1 MLHTCAISF
10 LEFIQVWQ
18 LKKMQTCLL
27 TSCFRQFTTLNC
39 NNLTKKRKILL
50 PIFNAIIDDFKR
62 VLEQQITWYQI
73 HLIMGRLKGTRLDQ
87 TKLWLRAT
95 QKSNDP
101 KMIARVI
108 ASFMFIGFMHSKSFG
123 LEVEERL
130 GFYKKFFLLKLVP
143 LLIYI
148 PWKTL
153 WSQVQCLIIQSKRV
167 QMLAK

>member
-1 MLHTCAISF
+1 
-10 LEFIQVWQ
+10 
-18 LKKMQTCLL
+18 
-27 TSCFRQFTTLNC
+27 
-39 NNLTKKRKILL
+39 
-50 PIFNAIIDDFKR
+50 
-62 VLEQQITWYQI
+62 
-73 HLIMGRLKGTRLDQ
+73 
-87 TKLWLRAT
+87 
-95 QKSNDP
+95 
-101 KMIARVI
+101 
-108 ASFMFIGFMHSKSFG
+108 